1 MLSAVQEK
9 KHFGEGSD
17 SQTTSS
23 TRKMQLVKNEA
34 GICEEK
40 ALPSLPFRTIQTR
53 LNLHV
58 FMHNILISFKT
69 KLRFVK
75 VFLHI

>member
-17 SQTTSS
+17 SQTTSL

-34 GICEEK
+34 VICEEK
-40 ALPSLPFRTIQTR
+40 ALPSLPLQDYSNT
-53 LNLHV
+53 V
-58 FMHNILISFKT
+58 KPP
-69 KLRFVK
+69 RF
-75 VFLHI
+75 HA

>member
-17 SQTTSS
+17 SQTSS
-23 TRKMQLVKNEA
+23 LTRKMQLVKNEA

-40 ALPSLPFRTIQTR
+40 ALPSLPLWDYSNT
-53 LNLHV
+53 V
-58 FMHNILISFKT
+58 EPP
-69 KLRFVK
+69 RF
-75 VFLHI
+75 HA

>member
-1 MLSAVQEK
+1 MLLAVQEK

-17 SQTTSS
+17 SQTTSL

-40 ALPSLPFRTIQTR
+40 ALPSLP
-53 LNLHV
+53 L
-58 FMHNILISFKT
+58 
-69 KLRFVK
+69 
-75 VFLHI
+75 